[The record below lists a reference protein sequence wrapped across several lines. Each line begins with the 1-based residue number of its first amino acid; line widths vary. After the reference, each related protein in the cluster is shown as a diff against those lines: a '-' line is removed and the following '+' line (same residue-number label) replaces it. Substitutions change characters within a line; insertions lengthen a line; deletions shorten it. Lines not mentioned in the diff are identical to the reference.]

1 MPCRRARSSA
11 PNRRDALGGIVATTV
26 AAMGCGGLAAN
37 ARAAGGQ
44 ERVALTGFVDD
55 DPRFGAHAH
64 GPKHPEQP
72 ARFAAIQ
79 RALEVQRNA
88 QPASDWVSRLL
99 RLRPASTA
107 IVDEALRRVHTSEH
121 IASID
126 ARYDTDTRSLARAA
140 VGAALSAVDS
150 VMQRRIV
157 NAFVATRP
165 PGHHA
170 RNTGREEGF
179 CYFNNVAVAARH
191 LQRAHGIERV
201 LIVDWDYHHG
211 DGTEH
216 LFYEDPSV
224 FYFSTFDPNA
234 YPRTGD
240 PARRGAGAGVGFTSN
255 HPLRCGASDA
265 EMLAV
270 YRDHLEPIADRFKP
284 QFVLVSC
291 GFDSRKE
298 DLLGC
303 FDISDEG
310 YRRMTRVVAGIAAR
324 HAQGR
329 LVSLLEGGY
338 NLAGLASA
346 AMTHTET
353 LVEQAR
359 LLPPTAG
366 ARR

>member
-1 MPCRRARSSA
+1 MPYRRARSRA
-11 PNRRDALGGIVATTV
+11 PNRRDALGRIVATTV
-26 AAMGCGGLAAN
+26 AMMGCGLATH
-37 ARAAGGQ
+37 ARAAVGQ
-44 ERVALTGFVDD
+44 GHVALTGFVDD
-55 DPRFGAHAH
+55 DPRFAAHAH

-72 ARFAAIQ
+72 ARFSAIQ
-79 RALEVQRNA
+79 RALEVQGNTRPN
-88 QPASDWVSRLL
+88 SDWVSHVL
-99 RLRPASTA
+99 RLRPAPA
-107 IVDEALRRVHTSEH
+107 ARVDEALRRVHTAEH

-140 VGAALSAVDS
+140 VGAALTAVDA
-150 VMQRRIV
+150 VMHGRIV
-157 NAFVATRP
+157 NAFVASRP

-170 RNTGREEGF
+170 RNTGAEEGF

-191 LQRAHGIERV
+191 LQRVHGIGRV
-201 LIVDWDYHHG
+201 LVVDWDYHHG

-216 LFYEDPSV
+216 LFYEDASV

-265 EMLAV
+265 DMLTV
-270 YRDHLEPIADRFKP
+270 YREQLKPIAERFRP

-291 GFDSRKE
+291 GFDSRKD

-338 NLAGLASA
+338 NLEGLASA

-359 LLPPTAG
+359 RLRPATG
-366 ARR
+366 ERR